1 MKKTL
6 FVIKTLLLAFL
17 LLSLASI
24 PGGFVMGY
32 SSTSNPGTST
42 DTPVFLTITLIGEI
56 IVPIYL
62 FIYYRAKNN
71 LDALDIVMPFKK
83 DKITQKFG
91 IGYLIGFLA
100 FAIIF
105 AIAVFGGGFT
115 TKIVWSSK
123 NIVLFVLML
132 IGFLIQG
139 TTEEIVCRGYVQGR
153 ITEKLGVFWA
163 IALSALFFASGHL
176 GNAGVSLEGFV
187 GLLAFGILTALLR
200 FYTGD
205 LWLCGAL
212 HGAWN
217 FAEGPFFG
225 TPVSGISGTELL
237 FKSTSVPHH
246 PWLNGGTFGI
256 EASLTCIIVLIL
268 LSFLTVYLGQ
278 KYSDNKLDLN

>member
-1 MKKTL
+1 M
-6 FVIKTLLLAFL
+6 
-17 LLSLASI
+17 
-24 PGGFVMGY
+24 GF
-32 SSTSNPGTST
+32 SSASNPGAST

-62 FIYYRAKNN
+62 LIYYRAKNN

-83 DKITQKFG
+83 DKIAQKFG
-91 IGYLIGFLA
+91 IGYLIGFLT
-100 FAIIF
+100 FAIVF
-105 AIAVFGGGFT
+105 AVAVFGGGFT

-256 EASLTCIIVLIL
+256 EASLTCIIILIL
-268 LSFLTVYLGQ
+268 LSALTVYLGQ
-278 KYSDNKLDLN
+278 KYSVNKLDLN

>member
-6 FVIKTLLLAFL
+6 FVIKTLILAFL

-24 PGGFVMGY
+24 PGGFAMGF
-32 SSTSNPGTST
+32 SSASNPGAST

-62 FIYYRAKNN
+62 LIYYRAKNN

-83 DKITQKFG
+83 DKIAQKFG
-91 IGYLIGFLA
+91 IGYLIGFLT
-100 FAIIF
+100 FAIVF
-105 AIAVFGGGFT
+105 AVAVFGGGFT

-139 TTEEIVCRGYVQGR
+139 TTGEIVCRGYVQGR

-176 GNAGVSLEGFV
+176 GNAGVSLKGFV
-187 GLLAFGILTALLR
+187 GLLAFV
-200 FYTGD
+200 F
-205 LWLCGAL
+205 
-212 HGAWN
+212 
-217 FAEGPFFG
+217 
-225 TPVSGISGTELL
+225 
-237 FKSTSVPHH
+237 
-246 PWLNGGTFGI
+246 
-256 EASLTCIIVLIL
+256 
-268 LSFLTVYLGQ
+268 
-278 KYSDNKLDLN
+278 